1 MRNCQFY
8 LPVQMFFGRDCV
20 IKEGPGVFQA
30 QGQKALIVTGALSAK
45 VNGALDDVKA
55 ALEKNQQEAVLF
67 DKIMSNPTVDCVY
80 EGAELA
86 KENAVDFVIAIGG
99 GSPMDAAKAI
109 ALLAREDIPRE
120 ELFTWKPT
128 KGALPLIC
136 IPMTAGTGSEGTPY
150 SVLMNDEQQT
160 KSSLADPC
168 LFAQAALVDGKY
180 MKRLSRPT
188 TINTALDALS
198 HLVESML
205 SKRVS
210 PITRAL
216 SLRGIRMLAPYLKEL
231 DKMELTPEDRDALL
245 EASLLG
251 GMVIAQ
257 TSTTVVHLLGYP
269 LTYFHKIDHGRAN
282 GLLLAAYLRKMEKTE
297 PVEVTAILGAL
308 GMAFV
313 GELEELIARLL
324 EEKEPLTLAEVKRY
338 AAASIKNPKSQS
350 CLCAMTEADFVE
362 IYRESF
368 GL

>member
-1 MRNCQFY
+1 MKNCQFY
-8 LPVQMFFGRDCV
+8 LPVKMFFGRDCV
-20 IKEGPGVFQA
+20 TKEGPGVFQA
-30 QGQKALIVTGALSAK
+30 LGQKALIVTGALSAK
-45 VNGALDDVKA
+45 INGALDDVLA
-55 ALEKNQQEAVLF
+55 ALEQNQQESVLY
-67 DKIMSNPTVDCVY
+67 DKVMSNPTVGCVY

-86 KENAVDFVIAIGG
+86 KEAGVDFVIAIGG

-109 ALLAREDIPRE
+109 ALLACEDIPKE

-128 KGALPLIC
+128 KGALPLVC
-136 IPMTAGTGSEGTPY
+136 IPTTAGTGSEVTQY
-150 SVLMNDEQQT
+150 SVLMNDAQQT
-160 KSSLADPC
+160 KSSLAHPC
-168 LFAQAALVDGKY
+168 LFAKTALVDGKY
-180 MKRLSRPT
+180 MYRLSRPN

-205 SKRVS
+205 SQRVS
-210 PITRAL
+210 PATRAL
-216 SLRGIRMLAPYLKEL
+216 SLQGIRMLTPYLKEL
-231 DKMELTPEDRDALL
+231 DKRELTPEDRDTML

-282 GLLLAAYLRKMEKTE
+282 GLLLAAYLKKMDKTE
-297 PVEVTAILGAL
+297 PVEVTAILRTM

-313 GELEELIARLL
+313 SELEELIARLL
-324 EEKEPLTLAEVKRY
+324 GEKEKVTLAEVKRY
-338 AAASIKNPKSQS
+338 AAASIKNPKSQRGLS
-350 CLCAMTEADFVE
+350 AMTEGELLD

>member
-1 MRNCQFY
+1 
-8 LPVQMFFGRDCV
+8 
-20 IKEGPGVFQA
+20 
-30 QGQKALIVTGALSAK
+30 
-45 VNGALDDVKA
+45 
-55 ALEKNQQEAVLF
+55 
-67 DKIMSNPTVDCVY
+67 
-80 EGAELA
+80 
-86 KENAVDFVIAIGG
+86 
-99 GSPMDAAKAI
+99 
-109 ALLAREDIPRE
+109 
-120 ELFTWKPT
+120 
-128 KGALPLIC
+128 
-136 IPMTAGTGSEGTPY
+136 
-150 SVLMNDEQQT
+150 
-160 KSSLADPC
+160 
-168 LFAQAALVDGKY
+168 
-180 MKRLSRPT
+180 
-188 TINTALDALS
+188 
-198 HLVESML
+198 
-205 SKRVS
+205 
-210 PITRAL
+210 
-216 SLRGIRMLAPYLKEL
+216 
-231 DKMELTPEDRDALL
+231 MELTPEDRDTLL

-313 GELEELIARLL
+313 GELEELIDRLL